1 MTQKASEVPQN
12 SGVPTP
18 EFRDLSQ
25 TSDTGPRTLGPV
37 GMPVLI
43 KVCYVL
49 MVLEPFVR
57 SSTLLVPDN
66 LDLTTSTELSQYSI
80 TKWILVFANGKI
92 KLPVIIII
100 PLKIET
106 NENDGV
112 KMEIT
117 FKRRLTNEIMTTFIP
132 SAFLILISYS
142 TLYFKQFYFEAV
154 VTINLTT
161 LLVATNLF
169 IR

>member
-1 MTQKASEVPQN
+1 
-12 SGVPTP
+12 
-18 EFRDLSQ
+18 
-25 TSDTGPRTLGPV
+25 
-37 GMPVLI
+37 
-43 KVCYVL
+43 

-66 LDLTTSTELSQYSI
+66 LDLTTPTELSQYSI

-92 KLPVIIII
+92 KLSMINIIQ
-100 PLKIET
+100 LKIET

-142 TLYFKQFYFEAV
+142 TLYFKQFYFKAV